1 LSRQVSAPAAAFDMK
16 SENPKQKLLSKLAE
30 CHEIATIRGS
40 DVVALNSKAILY
52 LRYNKNAG
60 PSDKYR
66 GRFWFGI
73 TKSEYD
79 KYRQS
84 NLFIIC
90 ACLVSPSD
98 VDYVVLPSEDFELI
112 KKNIPLQSGQ
122 WKFNLLKTP
131 DNKYTLQVVK
141 GGMYDVTQYLNFFDF
156 SPKEYRRVFSPTL
169 TELNAPKADTTVEV
183 RPPELSDLENELLI
197 SARDSANPKRF
208 EVALERFFNEIGF
221 RCKRIGGSGE
231 TDVLVY
237 EPFRFIV
244 DGKSTKTDSK
254 SAINF
259 TRIKRHK
266 AQNDADFMVIASV
279 GFDKAV
285 GKDAELEGACLIE
298 IQALAQLLD
307 IHRAFVLSPFDY
319 IEVFKQ
325 TGVVDSNKILE
336 FRTKYEARGTTI
348 AKALTIIENLD
359 FQGRTI
365 DEIKGRL
372 DLYCEQKNIRLKSK
386 EEIIKYLSFFSSE
399 TLEIIN
405 CVDGKYSLR
414 FTPVIARNRLKSVL
428 YKISEK

>member
-1 LSRQVSAPAAAFDMK
+1 
-16 SENPKQKLLSKLAE
+16 
-30 CHEIATIRGS
+30 
-40 DVVALNSKAILY
+40 
-52 LRYNKNAG
+52 
-60 PSDKYR
+60 
-66 GRFWFGI
+66 
-73 TKSEYD
+73 
-79 KYRQS
+79 
-84 NLFIIC
+84 
-90 ACLVSPSD
+90 
-98 VDYVVLPSEDFELI
+98 
-112 KKNIPLQSGQ
+112 
-122 WKFNLLKTP
+122 
-131 DNKYTLQVVK
+131 
-141 GGMYDVTQYLNFFDF
+141 MYDVTQYLDFFDF
-156 SPKEYRRVFSPTL
+156 SPKEYRRAFSPTL

-231 TDVLVY
+231 TDVLVF

-285 GKDAELEGACLIE
+285 GRDAELEGACLIE
-298 IQALAQLLD
+298 IQALVQLLE

-325 TGVVDSNKILE
+325 TGVVGPNKITE
-336 FRTKYEARGTTI
+336 FGNKYKAQGATI
-348 AKALTIIENLD
+348 AKSLTVIENLD

-372 DLYCEQKNIRLKSK
+372 DLYCEQKNIRRITR
-386 EEIIKYLSFFSSE
+386 EEIIKHLSFLSSE
-399 TLEIIN
+399 TLNIIN
-405 CVDGKYSLR
+405 CIDGKYSLR
-414 FTPVIARNRLKSVL
+414 FTPGIARSRLKSVL
-428 YKISEK
+428 SKVSE